1 MSDQGGSR
9 PQPPGSAPGGAPAD
23 EISLFDIWNV
33 LVRRRWI
40 LVAVFGLVVAVSVAF
55 ALTRAT
61 TYRVSQTIEVGK
73 VDGGL
78 VPEEH
83 RRGLVPEESGEEL
96 RRVAFFDS
104 PRRVATDVANI
115 HLPAARGDFD
125 AGDADGAA
133 PGAPVSTEVVDDTRL
148 VRMTV
153 EAPAAQVEA
162 YEKLLTTAADR
173 LIDAHG
179 EAEKRARARFQE
191 AVRHAENEVADVQDR
206 LDARRSALDRL
217 EVKQTLITAQIEG
230 LRDLLD
236 RAEKARLEA
245 IEGQPE
251 PIQAMTVMLV
261 ANELRKARQELG
273 ALRERRDIELPA
285 ERADLQNEVASLAR
299 QLDVAKGQAERVR
312 ARMDDVAG
320 TRVVAPPQRSDA
332 PVSTPWTV
340 LVALGG
346 VLGVIA
352 GVLAA
357 FFAEFVSAA
366 RVQAQRTGP
375 R

>member
-78 VPEEH
+78 VPAEL
-83 RRGLVPEESGEEL
+83 GAEL

-104 PRRVATDVANI
+104 PRRVATDLANI